1 VQRHALAPAAVAPL
15 RGGREGHLQGVAV
28 VVRRVLEVGVVFVR
42 VGEGVGEG
50 ELSDGELDE
59 GDAEGPDVGF
69 DGVGGTLD
77 ALGL

>member
-1 VQRHALAPAAVAPL
+1 LA
-15 RGGREGHLQGVAV
+15 
-28 VVRRVLEVGVVFVR
+28 
-42 VGEGVGEG
+42 
-50 ELSDGELDE
+50 DGELDE